1 MRPPRVSLYAL
12 LVATHAADVAITGVG
27 LSAGLVETNPASAA
41 LLALGLP
48 VWVAVKALVLAAVGV
63 AAELLPAWVVDPP
76 VMLMTALTGLAAL
89 TNAALVLGVV
99 A

>member
-1 MRPPRVSLYAL
+1 
-12 LVATHAADVAITGVG
+12 
-27 LSAGLVETNPASAA
+27 
-41 LLALGLP
+41 
-48 VWVAVKALVLAAVGV
+48 VAVKALVLAAVGV

-76 VMLMTALTGLAAL
+76 VMLATTLTGLAAL